1 MKWPRLL
8 LPAVVLALLAWAWV
22 ALHPSPE
29 KRIRKQLDGLA
40 RHASFGPNHGPLAKL
55 VSAESLEDYFST
67 NVEINIDVPGH
78 QEHRLMGRAEIPQAA
93 MGIRASVKSLSVAFP
108 DVTVIVNADQK
119 SAIADATLQV
129 KVSGEPDVIVQEV
142 KITLQ
147 EINDQWLIVK
157 VETVRTLQ

>member
-8 LPAVVLALLAWAWV
+8 LPAIVLALLAWAWV

-40 RHASFGPNHGPLAKL
+40 RRASFGPNQGTLAKL
-55 VSAESLEDYFST
+55 ASAEGLEDYFST

-78 QEHRLMGRAEIPQAA
+78 QEHKLMGRAEIPQAA
-93 MGIRASVKSLSVAFP
+93 MAARASVKSLSVAFP
-108 DVTVIVNADQK
+108 DITVIVNADQE

-142 KITLQ
+142 KITLRKT
-147 EINDQWLIVK
+147 DGQWLIVK